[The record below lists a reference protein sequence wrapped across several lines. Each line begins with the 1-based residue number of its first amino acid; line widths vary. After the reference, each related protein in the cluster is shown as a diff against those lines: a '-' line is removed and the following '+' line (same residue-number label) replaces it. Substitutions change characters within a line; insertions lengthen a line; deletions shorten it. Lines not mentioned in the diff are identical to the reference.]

1 MNGLPPYSVTAS
13 LCAGNMA
20 DSPTPFSKIRRME
33 RYPAEPIGVDSLGDG
48 YGEADLRAVL
58 AGKKEHVPRRGKLTQ
73 ALSEHPNLLIDIQ
86 AELRSSKG
94 AGYIKW
100 VKSFNL
106 KQMAQTLNYLTEHK
120 LLDYAALSKKR
131 QRPPPAA
138 TSCSGRSR
146 PRKRALRRSPSCG
159 HIPQGLIPEGLEVLK
174 SWGYRYIDEMI
185 WDKYYLGLGRYL
197 RHTHETMLL
206 GIRGKPE
213 LKFRA
218 QPSLVRAPRQ
228 DHSHKPEEFFPIIER
243 ISHPPYLELFAR
255 RRPTSA
261 CPEQWD
267 VWGNEI
273 ASDLYIPGYPVP
285 QYSAKAVLPEEA
297 R

>member
-1 MNGLPPYSVTAS
+1 MP
-13 LCAGNMA
+13 
-20 DSPTPFSKIRRME
+20 IR
-33 RYPAEPIGVDSLGDG
+33 
-48 YGEADLRAVL
+48 
-58 AGKKEHVPRRGKLTQ
+58 
-73 ALSEHPNLLIDIQ
+73 ALSHEDAMAWL
-86 AELRSSKG
+86 
-94 AGYIKW
+94 W
-100 VKSFNL
+100 V
-106 KQMAQTLNYLTEHK
+106 
-120 LLDYAALSKKR
+120 
-131 QRPPPAA
+131 
-138 TSCSGRSR
+138 
-146 PRKRALRRSPSCG
+146 
-159 HIPQGLIPEGLEVLK
+159 PQGLIPEGLEVLK

-206 GIRGKPE
+206 GIRGRPE

-285 QYSAKAVLPEEA
+285 QYSVKAVLPEEA

>member
-1 MNGLPPYSVTAS
+1 MNKPEQDTVQMLQKLGTFEKYRCIYADPPW
-13 LCAGNMA
+13 
-20 DSPTPFSKIRRME
+20 SKNQ
-33 RYPAEPIGVDSLGDG
+33 
-48 YGEADLRAVL
+48 
-58 AGKKEHVPRRGKLTQ
+58 KGKLGAISHYDLMTLEQ
-73 ALSEHPNLLIDIQ
+73 IQRIPIRALSHEDAMAWL
-86 AELRSSKG
+86 
-94 AGYIKW
+94 W
-100 VKSFNL
+100 V
-106 KQMAQTLNYLTEHK
+106 
-120 LLDYAALSKKR
+120 
-131 QRPPPAA
+131 
-138 TSCSGRSR
+138 
-146 PRKRALRRSPSCG
+146 
-159 HIPQGLIPEGLEVLK
+159 PQGLIPEGLEVLK